1 MLHKKSFFNF
11 FPTPNFLLRPA
22 VGLDI
27 SDRSIRF
34 VELIKKGGEIV
45 LGDYGEKEIP
55 EGALIEGDIKDI
67 DLVKDVLEN
76 IKATYDFRFVRLS
89 LSEQQSY
96 LFKITLPRVEQN
108 KLRENIE
115 EQIAGRV
122 PLPRESINFDYTI
135 VKCGSASSADKQ
147 TIDVGVAVMPH
158 AVIAQYLTLLTESGL
173 VPLSFELEAH
183 AITRAIVNP
192 NDCGTIMIVDI
203 GATRTGIAIV
213 SDGIIQFTTT
223 LNVGGNLLTEAII
236 KKFNI
241 DFKEARELKER
252 IGLIADKDEKL
263 DMFST
268 LVLPVST
275 LRDEIKRYY
284 IYWHTQ
290 KEEEH
295 RKIEKIILCG
305 GEANVPGLREYLSA
319 SLKEYVEMGNPW
331 RNITNFENYIPEI
344 PYNHSLRYTTALGL
358 ALNSFQ

>member
-1 MLHKKSFFNF
+1 MLHKKSFFKF
-11 FPTPNFLLRPA
+11 FPTPHFLLRPA

-34 VELIKKGGEIV
+34 AELIKKDSEIV

-55 EGALIEGDIKDI
+55 EGVLVEGDIKDI
-67 DLVKDVLEN
+67 DILKDVLKN
-76 IKATYDFRFVRLS
+76 IKEVYDFRFVRLS

-108 KLRENIE
+108 ILKKNIE
-115 EQIAGRV
+115 EQLVGHV
-122 PLPRESINFDYTI
+122 PLPRESLNFDYTI
-135 VKCGSASSADKQ
+135 VKCGQNRKKNQ
-147 TIDVGVAVMPH
+147 IDVGVAVMPH
-158 AVIAQYLTLLTESGL
+158 AVVAQYLTILTESGL

-183 AITRAIVNP
+183 AITRAIVDP
-192 NDCGTIMIVDI
+192 DDCGTIMIVDI

-223 LNVGGNLLTEAII
+223 LNVGGNLLTKAVI
-236 KKFNI
+236 KRFNI
-241 DFKEARELKER
+241 DFKEAQERKER
-252 IGLIADKDEKL
+252 VGLIADKNGES
-263 DMFST
+263 DMFSA

-275 LRDEIKRYY
+275 LRDEIKRYWM
-284 IYWHTQ
+284 YWHTQ
-290 KEEEH
+290 QAEAH

-358 ALNSFQ
+358 ALSSFQ

>member
-1 MLHKKSFFNF
+1 MLHKKSFFKF
-11 FPTPNFLLRPA
+11 FPTPRFLLRPA

-34 VELIKKGGEIV
+34 AELIKKDGKIV

-55 EGALIEGDIKDI
+55 EGALVEGDIKDI
-67 DLVKDVLEN
+67 DIIKEVLEN
-76 IKATYDFRFVRLS
+76 IKEVYDFRFVRLS

-108 KLRENIE
+108 ILRKNIE

-122 PLPRESINFDYTI
+122 PLPRESLNFDYTI
-135 VKCGSASSADKQ
+135 VKCGSASTADRQ
-147 TIDVGVAVMPH
+147 TVDVGVAVLPH
-158 AVIAQYLTLLTESGL
+158 NVIAQYLTILTESGL
-173 VPLSFELEAH
+173 IPLSFELEAH
-183 AITRAIVNP
+183 AITRAIVDP

-223 LNVGGNLLTEAII
+223 LNVGGNLLTEAVI
-236 KKFNI
+236 KKFNL
-241 DFKEARELKER
+241 DFKEAQERKER
-252 IGLIADKDEKL
+252 IGLMADKNGES
-263 DMFST
+263 DMFSA

-275 LRDEIKRYY
+275 LRDEIKRYWM
-284 IYWHTQ
+284 YWHTQ
-290 KEEEH
+290 KEEMH
-295 RKIEKIILCG
+295 RKIEKIIICG

-319 SLKEYVEMGNPW
+319 SLKEHVEMGNPW

-358 ALNSFQ
+358 ALSSFQ